1 MPNSNVSGIRPQPV
15 DQNVLE
21 VYRMMPTSD
30 IERLLEHIEWLE
42 SELDDARNVQ
52 TTTDKKLVYLM
63 NLLSQHKRAVQ
74 AELDRFGR

>member
-1 MPNSNVSGIRPQPV
+1 MPNSNASGFRPQPV
-15 DQNVLE
+15 DQHVLE
-21 VYRMMPTSD
+21 AYRMMPTSD

-42 SELDDARNVQ
+42 SELVDARNIQ

-63 NLLSQHKRAVQ
+63 NLLTQHKRAVQ